1 VTQEEVTEES
11 HIRRVEPILQKEMED
26 AAARKAA
33 QKRDEDEKALSNK
46 AVLRK
51 RAVIAKSKE
60 QIAAAKFLAEGRAI
74 LFASSMEEEDHAA
87 MFKKDEKTKRAEQK
101 NEIAERCKHGNG
113 IAVMQQSAE
122 LANSKGIEGATSTK
136 EEDVEPPATRNTHS
150 QTTKHRRQNMIH
162 GMWATLAAV
171 RCVESWK
178 DTVFQHTV
186 LQQVRV
192 KLIRAHLSRLQVN
205 SYGWI
210 DFHCFLA
217 LIGLVTRL
225 V

>member
-1 VTQEEVTEES
+1 
-11 HIRRVEPILQKEMED
+11 MED
-26 AAARKAA
+26 AATRKA

-46 AVLRK
+46 VVLRK

-60 QIAAAKFLAEGRAI
+60 QIAAEKFLAEGRAI

-113 IAVMQQSAE
+113 IAVIIE
-122 LANSKGIEGATSTK
+122 NYKGIEGATSTK
-136 EEDVEPPATRNTHS
+136 EEDMEPPATRNTHS

-171 RCVESWK
+171 LCVESWK
-178 DTVFQHTV
+178 DTVFRNV
-186 LQQVRV
+186 LEQVRV

-210 DFHCFLA
+210 DFPASWH
-217 LIGLVTRL
+217 
-225 V
+225 